1 MIIPKNLYDLMNLT
15 NASNITNLTNI
26 DALINMSNIT
36 FFPYLSNNHNKS
48 INDLSNDNEIISKS
62 NDNTPQIIGIS
73 ILILIVVFFC
83 YNNYEKAQ
91 KQLEKDKYE
100 LKREKIFNNL

>member
-1 MIIPKNLYDLMNLT
+1 MIISKNLYDLKNLT
-15 NASNITNLTNI
+15 NVSNITNLTNI

-36 FFPYLSNNHNKS
+36 FFSYLSNNNKS
-48 INDLSNDNEIISKS
+48 INDNKIFSTS

-100 LKREKIFNNL
+100 LKRDKILNNL

>member
-1 MIIPKNLYDLMNLT
+1 MIISKNLYDLMNLT
-15 NASNITNLTNI
+15 NVSNITNLTNI

-36 FFPYLSNNHNKS
+36 FFSYLSNNNKS
-48 INDLSNDNEIISKS
+48 INDLSNDNKIFSTS

-100 LKREKIFNNL
+100 LKRDKILNNL